1 METMEEIEKN
11 ILFWLTKK
19 KIDTGLDK
27 EEEHTIKILKE
38 KYTSFGF
45 WCFNYHSGF
54 FKGLPEHKRM
64 EEQLKA
70 NPYMSVV

>member
-1 METMEEIEKN
+1 METIEKN

-19 KIDTGLDK
+19 KVDRGLDK
-27 EEEHTIKILKE
+27 EEVSSIKYLSK
-38 KYTSFGF
+38 KYPAFSF

>member
-1 METMEEIEKN
+1 MEKIEKN

-19 KIDTGLDK
+19 KIDKGLDK
-27 EEEHTIKILKE
+27 DEEHTIKMLKE
-38 KYTSFGF
+38 KYSSFGF

-70 NPYMSVV
+70 NPYILVI